1 MDIDEIISEIE
12 GGRGYGYERYV
23 TVGGVNIR
31 YAVKGDGPPLLLL
44 HGFGEFLETWDFN
57 FHFLSKHCRVYVMD
71 LPGHGLS
78 DKPYLDYNISFFADF
93 VIGFM
98 DTFGID
104 HADIIGHS
112 FGGAIAVS
120 VATSFPEKVDKLVLE
135 SCFGLSNDISLL
147 HKLCSIPVMGS
158 VDTTKPA
165 VKSAL
170 EHRARMEFYNPDFV
184 AREMAGM
191 SYRFMQMAE
200 ARRVML
206 NIMHNWV
213 GVNGLKPE
221 VVMVDRLRLI
231 KSPTLFVHC
240 KQDKIHPV
248 ELSRK
253 AYHLIPKSS
262 LKVFNE
268 CGHCP
273 HIEKAAE
280 FNEAVLAFLELG

>member
-12 GGRGYGYERYV
+12 GGRGYGYEQYV

-31 YAVKGDGPPLLLL
+31 YAVRGDGHPLLLL
-44 HGFGEFLETWDFN
+44 HGFGEFLETWDLN
-57 FHFLSKHCRVYVMD
+57 FYFLSEHCRVYVME

-78 DKPYLDYNISFFADF
+78 DKPYLDYNISFFTDF
-93 VIGFM
+93 VIDFM

-120 VATSFPEKVDKLVLE
+120 VAASFPEKVDKLVLE
-135 SCFGLSNDISLL
+135 SCFGLSDDISLL

-158 VDTTKPA
+158 VDATKPA
-165 VKSAL
+165 VESAL
-170 EHRARMEFYNPDFV
+170 QHKARAEFYNPDLV
-184 AREMAGM
+184 AWEMVGM
-191 SYRFMQMAE
+191 SYRFMQMTE

-213 GVNGLKPE
+213 GVNGLRPE

-240 KQDKIHPV
+240 EQDKIHPV

-253 AYHLIPKSS
+253 AYHLIPRSS

-280 FNEAVLAFLELG
+280 FNEAVLAFLEMG